1 MKTHGA
7 PAVAPYLFGVGKT
20 NELASIQG
28 TASALMKTTGFAASG
43 PVRMSAS
50 GPSTLQTNVEPLISL
65 AVLELGTPQHAAF
78 PGTIIAPDIL
88 KSSWL
93 MQFWSWT
100 GTPQLEIGEEGLERA
115 FSVPRRQVRFTGETT
130 STQMT
135 RRGVE
140 VPLDVDEI
148 RISENQL
155 QLAAHASALSRDMVK
170 LAVEREKQQL
180 LGVAASYPGGHSLD
194 AATAE
199 WDAAGGDSKT
209 DINLAV
215 DQLVS
220 ANQPYQ
226 RESIHVVITY
236 AARDAAFNDP
246 TWEALPNS
254 VLSRG
259 NYPSM
264 EDLATY
270 WGVGRVSLA
279 DAVFD
284 DGTGVVASMWG
295 AVAVAFVDPRL
306 QGGLITEWGRAQ
318 FAVNFTFQGAV
329 ISAPY
334 LDPHLTSIFHP
345 FDGWDHPT
353 QIKGTAGF
361 LIFNVKA

>member
-1 MKTHGA
+1 MLSRVSNSSPQNPFFFGIQPSLEATAVERNALRLTSVPLNG
-7 PAVAPYLFGVGKT
+7 PARIST
-20 NELASIQG
+20 
-28 TASALMKTTGFAASG
+28 
-43 PVRMSAS
+43 S
-50 GPSTLQTNVEPLISL
+50 GPSTLQADVEPLISL

-78 PGTIIAPDIL
+78 PGFIIAPDVL
-88 KSSWL
+88 KSSWI
-93 MQFWSWT
+93 MNFWTWSD
-100 GTPQLEIGEEGLERA
+100 TPHLQIGEEGLERA
-115 FSVPRRQVRFTGETT
+115 FSVARRTVRFTGATVN
-130 STQMT
+130 TQMT

-148 RISENQL
+148 RISDGAL
-155 QLAAHASALSRDMVK
+155 QLAAHATSLSMSMVE
-170 LAVEREKQQL
+170 LAVEREKQLL

-199 WDAAGGDSKT
+199 WDDPGGDSKT
-209 DINLAV
+209 DVNLAV
-215 DQLVS
+215 DQLIL

-259 NYPSM
+259 IYPTM
-264 EDLATY
+264 QDLADY
-270 WGVGRVSLA
+270 WGVGRVTLA

-284 DGTGVVASMWG
+284 PGDGGLVESMWG
-295 AVAVAFVDPRL
+295 AVAVLFIDPRL
-306 QGGLITEWGRAQ
+306 QGGLINPFGRAT
-318 FAVNFTFQGAV
+318 FAVNFKFQGAV

-334 LDPHLTSIFHP
+334 FDPHITSTMYP
-345 FDGWDHPT
+345 FDGYDLT
-353 QIKGTAGF
+353 AQIKPTAGF